1 MALKKQFEM
10 SATFSMASMTDV
22 IFLLLIF
29 FMVTST
35 FVFPNALEVNLPESA
50 SKTTLKPS
58 ARVYIDAEG
67 KMVSMYGEED
77 VEVYEHADIESLRQF
92 FILVKEQN
100 TPEVPITEG
109 VDMTEEAPVDSLAPT
124 AFIALYADKEV
135 PYGSIVEVLNLG
147 AENQI
152 KVVLATS
159 IPESLPAQAQDAS
172 TLPAETPNE
181 Q

>member
-1 MALKKQFEM
+1 M

-35 FVFPNALEVNLPESA
+35 FVFPNALEVNLPESSA
-50 SKTTLKPS
+50 KTTLKPS

-67 KMVSMYGEED
+67 RMVSMYGEEN
-77 VEVYEHADIESLRQF
+77 VEVFEHEDIESLRQF
-92 FILVKEQN
+92 FALVYAQDASVQDS
-100 TPEVPITEG
+100 TEV
-109 VDMTEEAPVDSLAPT
+109 APS

-152 KVVLATS
+152 KVVLATT
-159 IPESLPAQAQDAS
+159 IPESLPAQIQESDLSAEAQ
-172 TLPAETPNE
+172 NV